1 MGALNAVAIR
11 EGIEKMRSQGCE
23 PELKVPHAVHELPGQ
38 LLTARQA
45 AGAQMAHQVLHDFVR
60 CLVAVFAQDQG
71 ADDAEELVNIFMRV
85 TDHQKVQRCRAEL
98 VLGDE
103 EPQKQHDVAVF
114 SLRHCV
120 VALNDEVP
128 REISG
133 LLHALVEDMLER
145 PTPGF

>member
-1 MGALNAVAIR
+1 MGTLDAVAIR
-11 EGIEKMRSQGCE
+11 EGVEKVHSQGRE

-38 LLTARQA
+38 ILTARQEA
-45 AGAQMAHQVLHDFVR
+45 EAQMAHQVLHDLVR

-71 ADDAEELVNIFMRV
+71 ADDAEELVNILMGV

-103 EPQKQHDVAVF
+103 EPQEQHDMAVF
-114 SLRHCV
+114 SLRHGV
-120 VALNDEVP
+120 VALNHEVP

-133 LLHALVEDMLER
+133 LLDALVEDMLER